1 MAFRDER
8 LLELV
13 GYGFT
18 GGPTFATT
26 RVSLVS
32 GHERRNAERG
42 RPKYKYT
49 APFDAIDTDHHAI
62 VIAAYVANLGPVH
75 SFRFKDWA
83 DYTLEDEDLGQAVGT
98 PDETLQLVK
107 NYTFGD
113 PAVPGFFWT
122 VTRPITKPVDSTRFT
137 RANGYVADAVA
148 LTLTEDLGGGPV
160 PLAFTC
166 DYATGIVTFTASGAG
181 AIIRASGEFDV
192 PVHFDDDSL
201 DFTFQN
207 WRAHSTDVVLVEDFG
222 A

>member
-1 MAFRDER
+1 MAYRDER

-13 GYGFT
+13 GYGFS
-18 GGPTFATT
+18 GGPTFSTT
-26 RVSLVS
+26 RVELVS

-42 RPKYKYT
+42 RPRYRYS
-49 APFDAIDTDHHAI
+49 APFDAIDTDHQDL
-62 VIAAYVANLGPVH
+62 VIAAYIANLGPVH

-83 DYTLEDEDLGQAVGT
+83 DYTLDAEELGTAAGT
-98 PDETLQLVK
+98 VDETMQLVK

-113 PAVPGFFWT
+113 PAAPGFFWT

-137 RANGYVADAVA
+137 KANGYVADAVA
-148 LTLTEDLGGGPV
+148 LSLTEDTGGGPT

-166 DYATGIVTFTASGAG
+166 DYVTGIVTFTATAG
-181 AIIRASGEFDV
+181 AKIQASGEFDT
-192 PVHFDDDSL
+192 PVHFDDDTL

-207 WRAHSTDVVLVEDFG
+207 WRAHSTEIVLVEDFG

>member
-18 GGPTFATT
+18 GGPTFSTT

-32 GHERRNAERG
+32 GHERRNAERS
-42 RPKYKYT
+42 RPKYRYT
-49 APFDAIDTDHHAI
+49 APFDAIDTSHQDI
-62 VIAAYVANLGPVH
+62 VIGAYVANLGPVH

-83 DYTLEDEDLGQAVGT
+83 DYTLDNEELGQAVGGGE
-98 PDETLQLVK
+98 DMQLVK

-113 PAVPGFFWT
+113 PAVPGFNWT

-137 RANGYVADAVA
+137 KAAGYVTDSVA
-148 LTLTEDLGGGPV
+148 LTLTEDTGGGPA

-166 DYATGIVTFTASGAG
+166 DYTTGIVTFTATAG
-181 AIIRASGEFDV
+181 AIIRAATGEFDV

-207 WRAHSTDVVLVEDFG
+207 WRAHSTEIVLVEDFG